1 MASTSRG
8 EGEVAHDRVEQG
20 LDALVLERGATEHRG
35 DGDGVGAALRRQRD
49 AADGLVQLLLGGLVA
64 LQVQLHHGVV
74 VLGHGLEELAA
85 PLGGGL
91 LEVVRDLDDV
101 VHLALG
107 GLFGVHEGLHR
118 HEVDNARE
126 VRFGA
131 DGELHD
137 DRGRAEAVH
146 DHLDAAEEVRTGAVE
161 LVDEADTRHAVAV
174 RLTPDSLGLRLDARD
189 TVEHGDGA
197 VEDAER
203 TLHLDGEVDVTRGV
217 DDVDGVVNIVE
228 RPVAGRRGGRDRDAA
243 LLLLLHPVH
252 RGSAVVDFTD
262 LVAHTGVEEDPLSGG
277 RLARVDVGHDPNVAD
292 LGQVKRSGGHKAQS
306 SLGLDG
312 GSDYQR

>member
-1 MASTSRG
+1 M
-8 EGEVAHDRVEQG
+8 
-20 LDALVLERGATEHRG
+20 
-35 DGDGVGAALRRQRD
+35 
-49 AADGLVQLLLGGLVA
+49 QLLLGGLVA

-74 VLGHGLEELAA
+74 VLGDGLKELSA

-91 LEVVRDLDDV
+91 LEVLRDVDDV

-118 HEVDNARE
+118 HEVDDAGE

-137 DRGRAEAVH
+137 DRGRAEAVD
-146 DHLDAAEEVRTGAVE
+146 DHLDATEEVGTGAVE

-174 RLTPDSLGLRLDARD
+174 RLTPDGLGLRLDAGH

-228 RPVAGRRGGRDRDAA
+228 RPVTGRRGGRDRDAA

-277 RLARVDVGHDPNVAD
+277 RLPRVDVGHDPNVAD